1 MKVAS
6 EESRRWLWSDPLGK
20 KYMSDGSYAQFCLH
34 RDRILW
40 VYDWQS
46 EGSIVLII
54 KRLFVFVFSWLPPA
68 GGYILW
74 YMDVFAGTFYLVQV
88 GQVS

>member
-20 KYMSDGSYAQFCLH
+20 KCMSDGSYAQFCLH

-46 EGSIVLII
+46 EGIIVLII
-54 KRLFVFVFSWLPPA
+54 KRLFVFVFFHGYLPPA
-68 GGYILW
+68 
-74 YMDVFAGTFYLVQV
+74 VTFCGIWMFSPAL
-88 GQVS
+88 SI